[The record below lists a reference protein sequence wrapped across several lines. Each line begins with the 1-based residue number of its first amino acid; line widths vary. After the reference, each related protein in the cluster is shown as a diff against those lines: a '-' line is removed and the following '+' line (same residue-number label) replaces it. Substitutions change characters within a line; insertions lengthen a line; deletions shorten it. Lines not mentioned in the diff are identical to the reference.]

1 MPIIYIRNKNSGMG
15 HCAVELHYWYKCG
28 KIGSPNYSF
37 NAATVAGQITTLV
50 VINQQYHAE
59 KLSKHLI
66 N

>member
-1 MPIIYIRNKNSGMG
+1 MG

-28 KIGSPNYSF
+28 KTGSPNYSF
-37 NAATVAGQITTLV
+37 SSATVARQITLV
-50 VINQQYHAE
+50 VINQQYHTG

>member
-1 MPIIYIRNKNSGMG
+1 MG

-37 NAATVAGQITTLV
+37 NSATVARQVTLV

-59 KLSKHLI
+59 KLFKHQI

>member
-1 MPIIYIRNKNSGMG
+1 MG